1 MEDLKIGFSSS
12 CDKLTFF
19 LLRRTGKHLRSM
31 ILLMLGLFLVWRGEK
46 KHKVCQPGPL
56 LLPWGAANGM
66 SVGNDDE
73 WHDSYRNLDL
83 KLEF

>member
-1 MEDLKIGFSSS
+1 MGNLKIGFSSS

-31 ILLMLGLFLVWRGEK
+31 ILLTFGLFPVWRRGK

-56 LLPWGAANGM
+56 LPHWGAANGM